1 MELYIL
7 QWYNNKVQLKG
18 YITTQGVIR
27 GESLYLEGNKVSDKE
42 GHITTSYRVAT
53 LKEIF

>member
-27 GESLYLEGNKVSDKE
+27 GESLYLESNKVSDKE